1 MLSDPATQDS
11 THRPRRERLRRAVGL
26 VVVGAAVPLG
36 LAACSP
42 SPANVGHGP
51 LGISQANRAA
61 AAVITINNAGFS
73 PPVTYVQAGLNIL
86 VINASDSSHTVTAFN
101 GAFRTPVLAGGGD
114 DASFVIKTPGT
125 YRYYDEFNPGILQ
138 GEIVVTPAS

>member
-1 MLSDPATQDS
+1 
-11 THRPRRERLRRAVGL
+11 VV

-42 SPANVGHGP
+42 TPANLGHGP

-61 AAVITINNAGFS
+61 AAVITINNTGFS
-73 PPVTYVQAGLNIL
+73 PSVTYVQAGLNIL
-86 VINASDSSHTVTAFN
+86 VINASYESHTVTAFD
-101 GAFRTPVLAGGGD
+101 GAFGTGVLAGGGD

-125 YRYYDEFNPGILQ
+125 YRYYDELNPGTLQ